1 MIKFVTKK
9 SEAQKSRS
17 NCHAEFI
24 SASHGLGVLSCDD
37 TEILKQV
44 QDDSEVFGITSKV
57 IAFTMAEIL
66 LSLTIIGVV
75 AAITLPSL
83 IGNINE
89 RTWNTQKKALH
100 ARMAQALALMPQ
112 LNGYGTFV
120 ASTTSNA
127 GSDNTAQTFITEGL
141 SKVLKITNVCTYD
154 KLNDCGV
161 APTYTTLAGGTRS
174 VAQDLLTFAPLF
186 SNTTTEAGKQVNQYS
201 FNYNTKAVAFET
213 QNGESIIL
221 YYNPYCQ
228 DNKDVPIP
236 ASNDYRW
243 DHAQQYMC
251 ANFVVDLNGAKGPN
265 KVGKDIN
272 FITAIYPN
280 NPDVVAPDLLSAHG
294 NDANS
299 YTYDQATN
307 ICKNMG
313 AEYHLPTL
321 TEAMSM
327 TYNHDL
333 LGLSSSL
340 AFWSGSAVGASH
352 AWQVGLGSGRRY
364 VLSRTE
370 TKAVR
375 CVKR

>member
-1 MIKFVTKK
+1 MIKFVTKFLTTL
-9 SEAQKSRS
+9 RCR
-17 NCHAEFI
+17 NEF
-24 SASHGLGVLSCDD
+24 GMTKNGQNDRKGVGM
-37 TEILKQV
+37 TGK
-44 QDDSEVFGITSKV
+44 GK
-57 IAFTMAEIL
+57 AFTMAEIL

-154 KLNDCGV
+154 KLTDCGV
-161 APTYTTLAGGTRS
+161 ASTYTTLAGGTKS

-186 SNTTTEAGKQVNQYS
+186 SNTYSDQYKVNSAS
-201 FNYNTKAVAFET
+201 FNYNTKAAAFET

-221 YYNPYCQ
+221 YYNPFCQ
-228 DNKDVPIP
+228 DNKDIQMP
-236 ASNDYRW
+236 ASNSWYW

-265 KVGKDIN
+265 KVGQDIS

-280 NPDVVAPDLLSAHG
+280 NPDVVEPDVLPAHG
-294 NDANS
+294 TDSNS
-299 YTYDQATN
+299 YKYDDTNTNTVTATT
-307 ICKNMG
+307 ICKKMG
-313 AEYHLPTL
+313 SEYRLPTI
-321 TEAMSM
+321 TELMAMS
-327 TYNHDL
+327 YNRDL

-340 AFWSGSAVGASH
+340 IFWSGSAVGTSH
-352 AWQVGLGSGRRY
+352 AWHVDMGGGGRT
-364 VLSRTE
+364 VLPRSTTR
-370 TKAVR
+370 AVR

>member
-1 MIKFVTKK
+1 MKKLVIKKVEGKAFTMAYKL
-9 SEAQKSRS
+9 SLF
-17 NCHAEFI
+17 HM
-24 SASHGLGVLSCDD
+24 GLG
-37 TEILKQV
+37 KR
-44 QDDSEVFGITSKV
+44 
-57 IAFTMAEIL
+57 AFTMAEIL

-154 KLNDCGV
+154 KLTDCGI
-161 APTYTTLAGGTRS
+161 ASSYTTLSGSAKT
-174 VAQDLLTFAPLF
+174 VATDLLTFAPLF
-186 SNTTTEAGKQVNQYS
+186 SDSYATASRVNEVS
-201 FNYNTKAVAFET
+201 FNYNTKAAAFET
-213 QNGESIIL
+213 QNGESIVL

-228 DNKDVPIP
+228 DNKNVQPG
-236 ASNDYRW
+236 YW

-265 KVGKDIN
+265 KVGQDIS

-280 NPDVVAPDLLSAHG
+280 NPDVVAPDFLPAHG
-294 NDANS
+294 NDANN
-299 YTYDQATN
+299 YTYDQVNT

-313 AEYHLPTL
+313 AEYRLPTL
-321 TEAMSM
+321 TEVMAM
-327 TYNHDL
+327 TYNRDL
-333 LGLSSSL
+333 LGLLSL
-340 AFWSGSAVGASH
+340 RFWSGSAVGSSH
-352 AWQVGLGSGRRY
+352 AWGVGLVYGTRSISPR
-364 VLSRTE
+364 SE
-370 TKAVR
+370 TRAVR

>member
-1 MIKFVTKK
+1 MNLLKKLELTIAHTKTDK
-9 SEAQKSRS
+9 RNFTMADMLSLF
-17 NCHAEFI
+17 HL
-24 SASHGLGVLSCDD
+24 GLG
-37 TEILKQV
+37 K
-44 QDDSEVFGITSKV
+44 G
-57 IAFTMAEIL
+57 AFTMAEIL

-154 KLNDCGV
+154 KLTDCGV
-161 APTYTTLAGGTRS
+161 ASSYTTLAGTTKS
-174 VAQDLLTFAPLF
+174 VAQDLLTFDPLF
-186 SNTTTEAGKQVNQYS
+186 SNTYSDSNKVNSAS
-201 FNYNTKAVAFET
+201 FNYNTKAAAFET

-221 YYNPYCQ
+221 YYYPYCQ
-228 DNKDVPIP
+228 DNKDIPVPAAGQII
-236 ASNDYRW
+236 W

-265 KVGKDIN
+265 KVGQDIS

-280 NPDVVAPDLLSAHG
+280 NPDVVAPDVLPAHG
-294 NDANS
+294 NDAHN
-299 YTYDQATN
+299 YKYDEGTPNATT

-313 AEYHLPTL
+313 LEYRLPTI
-321 TEAMSM
+321 TEAMAM
-327 TYNHDL
+327 TYNRDL
-333 LGLSSSL
+333 LGMPALN
-340 AFWSGSAVGASH
+340 FWSGSAAGASH
-352 AWQVGLGSGRRY
+352 AWYVGTTHGHRSVYPR
-364 VLSRTE
+364 SDA
-370 TKAVR
+370 KAVR